1 MTQHAS
7 TIFEDFRTARGEAGD
22 VGWAET
28 AYGRLVLLDDVR
40 MPVAE
45 RELARVA
52 DLVRAT
58 GEGPA
63 DLFGEPREWAAA
75 TLRGWQDEGV
85 DYVQDPAFPWR
96 DVPAIGAMTAA
107 LLYLVI
113 LVVALVR
120 GGGPV
125 DYTWGLLLGPL
136 LLGGLVLVAQGLFE
150 RSLGR
155 MGLVAAGL
163 VSLAVA
169 VPGVLLLAWLF
180 VGTGEDP
187 VHRGSAWWSL
197 GLALAA
203 AALAWV
209 LARAVPDAPRLA
221 VRTRPSDDAWAR
233 EVGSQLRLR
242 AAYPGS
248 RVRQLLGE
256 ARAHAAQAGTT
267 LPEEFGPA
275 RAYAGRFAV
284 DRGRRAVRSAL
295 LWTLLVGVALVA
307 AWGSDGWLIWVAFA
321 VLVLN
326 AAGHWLRVPRT

>member
-7 TIFEDFRTARGEAGD
+7 SIFEDFRTARGQDGD
-22 VGWAET
+22 VAWAET

-45 RELARVA
+45 RELSRVA

-58 GEGPA
+58 GEGPT

-96 DVPAIGAMTAA
+96 DVPAIGAVVAA
-107 LLYLVI
+107 LIYLAFG
-113 LVVALVR
+113 VVALVQ

-125 DYTWGLLLGPL
+125 DYTWGLLLGPV

-155 MGLVAAGL
+155 MGLVAAGA
-163 VSLAVA
+163 VGLAVA
-169 VPGVLLLAWLF
+169 VPGILLLAWLF
-180 VGTGEDP
+180 VGTADDP
-187 VHRGSAWWSL
+187 VHRGSVWWTL
-197 GLALAA
+197 ALALAA
-203 AALAWV
+203 LALAWL
-209 LARAVPDAPRLA
+209 LARVVPDAPRPA
-221 VRTRPSDDAWAR
+221 ARPQPSDDAWAR

-242 AAYPGS
+242 AAYPET
-248 RVRQLLGE
+248 RVRQLLDE
-256 ARAHAAQAGTT
+256 ARGHAAQAGTT
-267 LPEEFGPA
+267 LAEEFGPA

-284 DRGRRAVRSAL
+284 DGRRRAVRSAI

-307 AWGSDGWLIWVAFA
+307 AWGSDGWFIWVAFGL
-321 VLVLN
+321 LVLN
-326 AAGHWLRVPRT
+326 TAGQWLRVTRT